1 MLKRRSSCWM
11 LDEYRLG
18 RVHLQCLSTEWI
30 AYAEITI
37 LASTTE
43 SDTIE
48 LKIDIYLSVADID
61 NDMHMYPVIL
71 GDFYNVNE
79 KISTVST

>member
-11 LDEYRLG
+11 LDEHGLG
-18 RVHLQCLSTEWI
+18 RVHLQCLSRNLEWL
-30 AYAEITI
+30 AYVEVTI

-48 LKIDIYLSVADID
+48 LKMNLYLSVVDID
-61 NDMHMYPVIL
+61 NDMHMYPVIP
-71 GDFYNVNE
+71 E
-79 KISTVST
+79 ISIM